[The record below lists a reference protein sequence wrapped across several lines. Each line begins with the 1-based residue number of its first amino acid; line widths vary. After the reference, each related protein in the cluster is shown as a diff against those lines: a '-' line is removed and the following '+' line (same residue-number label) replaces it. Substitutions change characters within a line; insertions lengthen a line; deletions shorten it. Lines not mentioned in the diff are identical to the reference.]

1 MWKTAM
7 GKITHSRPSPSP
19 SALMEATET
28 LRKSSQP
35 MLMRLKMMVK
45 LAKLL
50 GRDTTSSSST
60 SSKRRPRKRVIDT
73 RAKPS
78 AKLRQ
83 ARILNK
89 MRSALGRK
97 PRKSRKPK
105 SFLWERAQQAVT
117 TTGRGRPTWDLLLPE
132 NVEPE
137 NEPEIT
143 IELTSKVERPRSTFV
158 IYNFTSGYF
167 EEVVEDE
174 PLLDLLTLHSSVT
187 LKEDLDKAL
196 HRFGLQWS
204 DSEDSSLEQL
214 AEDSRRELEEVYR
227 GVVTRE
233 ELARIDMQ
241 PNPFNY
247 SDRVSQTT
255 PNPTKELA
263 MQTEPPPPYRFSV
276 NVGEGDI
283 YAAYE
288 SDQLALQR
296 FEQEKEEKRKDKDAK
311 KVVVDPLVVL
321 GIERLGGKKGS
332 KGGDSGMSLYQA
344 DLGELR
350 KVACVVERMVT
361 QNIYDDI
368 SQDFK
373 YWEDGSDEYHPLQGS
388 LLPLWKF
395 RPEICRNFIVSDLCC
410 SPVFPDLF
418 AAAYTAGDSREE
430 NAGLL
435 CVFTLK
441 NPASPERVYH
451 TPCGVTSLHF
461 HPQIGRLLAAGWSD
475 GRVVL
480 YDVSST
486 TPCALSCTTTSGKHL
501 LPVTQ
506 VQWLETTPGED
517 VTFFSVSQDGR
528 MTQWHMRDSCRLV
541 HADVFE
547 PHLPHTLGFEGVITC
562 LAVRPDGEGIV
573 LLGLESGAVFQCS
586 IVCASH
592 SLYHYPAHTSMVRGL
607 AWNTHHPNVFLSCSL
622 DWSIKVWLQLFT
634 APLVVLDVGGAVA
647 GLAWS
652 PYNSSVLVAITD
664 ECRAYVFD
672 LSVRVCTPLCVQS
685 MAQRRPL
692 TASCVTF
699 SPFYPIIFIGGE
711 KGHLASF
718 KLSPNLRRVQREVRD
733 GEPQDKKEIEL
744 SKIERVIATN
754 R

>member
-1 MWKTAM
+1 
-7 GKITHSRPSPSP
+7 
-19 SALMEATET
+19 
-28 LRKSSQP
+28 

-204 DSEDSSLEQL
+204 DSEADSSLEQL

-255 PNPTKELA
+255 PNPTKV
-263 MQTEPPPPYRFSV
+263 MQHNFH
-276 NVGEGDI
+276 N
-283 YAAYE
+283 
-288 SDQLALQR
+288 
-296 FEQEKEEKRKDKDAK
+296 
-311 KVVVDPLVVL
+311 
-321 GIERLGGKKGS
+321 ERRLK
-332 KGGDSGMSLYQA
+332 
-344 DLGELR
+344 
-350 KVACVVERMVT
+350 
-361 QNIYDDI
+361 
-368 SQDFK
+368 
-373 YWEDGSDEYHPLQGS
+373 
-388 LLPLWKF
+388 
-395 RPEICRNFIVSDLCC
+395 
-410 SPVFPDLF
+410 
-418 AAAYTAGDSREE
+418 
-430 NAGLL
+430 
-435 CVFTLK
+435 TL
-441 NPASPERVYH
+441 
-451 TPCGVTSLHF
+451 
-461 HPQIGRLLAAGWSD
+461 
-475 GRVVL
+475 
-480 YDVSST
+480 
-486 TPCALSCTTTSGKHL
+486 
-501 LPVTQ
+501 
-506 VQWLETTPGED
+506 
-517 VTFFSVSQDGR
+517 
-528 MTQWHMRDSCRLV
+528 
-541 HADVFE
+541 
-547 PHLPHTLGFEGVITC
+547 
-562 LAVRPDGEGIV
+562 
-573 LLGLESGAVFQCS
+573 
-586 IVCASH
+586 
-592 SLYHYPAHTSMVRGL
+592 
-607 AWNTHHPNVFLSCSL
+607 
-622 DWSIKVWLQLFT
+622 
-634 APLVVLDVGGAVA
+634 
-647 GLAWS
+647 
-652 PYNSSVLVAITD
+652 
-664 ECRAYVFD
+664 
-672 LSVRVCTPLCVQS
+672 
-685 MAQRRPL
+685 
-692 TASCVTF
+692 
-699 SPFYPIIFIGGE
+699 
-711 KGHLASF
+711 
-718 KLSPNLRRVQREVRD
+718 
-733 GEPQDKKEIEL
+733 
-744 SKIERVIATN
+744 
-754 R
+754 